1 MPTSFLMME
10 NIDKS
15 FPGARVLKNV
25 SFEVRPGEVHALLG
39 ENGAGKSTLM
49 KILGGIHQPDAGKIT
64 FDGKVIPRMDTEIA
78 TQLGVGFVHQELN
91 LSEEISVAEN
101 VYLGRLPAA
110 SFGRVDFPKLW
121 ADTDKVLK
129 ELGALF
135 TPKTVVATLTTANK
149 QLVEIARAISQ
160 DARVIIF
167 DEPTTSLSDKDV
179 GNLFR
184 IINQL
189 KAKGV
194 AIIYISHRMKE
205 IFEICD
211 RATILRDGE
220 YVGTVTLSD
229 TDIDGIIKM
238 MVGRELKQLFPKD
251 RVPVGATVLEVK
263 NLSGGFIRP
272 ASFYLKQ
279 GEILGF
285 AGLVGSGRTE
295 LMRLLFGADRAS
307 TGDIKVDIR
316 IGGKPVEIRSPTEA
330 IENGL
335 CLLTEDRKK
344 QGLCLNLSIVENI
357 HFANMKDAILQP
369 RKMFETA
376 QNLSA
381 RLRTKTSN
389 LNNPASSLSGGNQQ
403 KVVLSKWLN
412 TDSHIFIFD
421 EPTKGIDVGAK
432 AEIYALM
439 NELVKQGMSIIMI
452 SSEMPELLG
461 MADRLYVMC
470 EGSITGE
477 LQKDEF
483 NPETIMKLATMGGA
497 FVA

>member
-1 MPTSFLMME
+1 MQTPQTPFLTME
-10 NIDKS
+10 GMYKS

-25 SFEVRPGEVHALLG
+25 NFEVRAGEVHALLG

-49 KILGGIHQPDAGKIT
+49 KILGGIHQPDAGTIT
-64 FDGKVIPRMDTEIA
+64 FDGKRIPRMDTEIA

-110 SFGRVDFPKLW
+110 SFGMVDFKKLW
-121 ADTDKVLK
+121 ADTDRVLK

-135 TPKTVVATLTTANK
+135 TPKTVVSTLTTANK

-179 GNLFR
+179 ENLFR
-184 IINQL
+184 IIGSL

-220 YVGTVTLSD
+220 YVGTVTLAD
-229 TDIDGIIKM
+229 TDIDGIIRM
-238 MVGRELKQLFPKD
+238 MVGRELKQLYPKD
-251 RVPVGATVLEVK
+251 RVPVGDVVLDVK
-263 NLSGGFIRP
+263 GLSGGFIRP
-272 ASFYLKQ
+272 ASFHLGK

-285 AGLVGSGRTE
+285 SGLVGSGRTE
-295 LMRLLFGADRAS
+295 LMRLLFGADPAES
-307 TGDIKVDIR
+307 GEVR
-316 IGGKPVEIRSPTEA
+316 IDGRKVEIHSPPDA
-330 IENGL
+330 IANGL

-357 HFANMKDAILQP
+357 HFANMKDAVLQP
-369 RKMFETA
+369 KKMYDKA
-376 QNLSA
+376 KSLSD
-381 RLRTKTSN
+381 RLRTKTNN

-412 TDSHIFIFD
+412 TNSRIFIFD

-439 NELVKQGMSIIMI
+439 NDLVRQGMSIIMI

-470 EGSITGE
+470 EGRITGE
-477 LQKDEF
+477 LAKERFD
-483 NPETIMKLATMGGA
+483 PETIMKLATMGGA
-497 FVA
+497 LAS

>member
-1 MPTSFLMME
+1 ME
-10 NIDKS
+10 GMYKS

-25 SFEVRPGEVHALLG
+25 NFEVRAGEVHALLG

-49 KILGGIHQPDAGKIT
+49 KILGGIHQPDAGTIT
-64 FDGKVIPRMDTEIA
+64 FDGKRIPRMDTEIA

-110 SFGRVDFPKLW
+110 SFGMVDFKKLW
-121 ADTDKVLK
+121 ADTDRVLK

-135 TPKTVVATLTTANK
+135 TPKTVVSTLTTANK

-179 GNLFR
+179 ENLFR
-184 IINQL
+184 IIGSL

-220 YVGTVTLSD
+220 YVGTVTLAD
-229 TDIDGIIKM
+229 TDIDGIIRM
-238 MVGRELKQLFPKD
+238 MVGRELKQLYPKD
-251 RVPVGATVLEVK
+251 RVPVGDVVLDVK
-263 NLSGGFIRP
+263 GLSGGFIRP
-272 ASFYLKQ
+272 ASFHLGK

-285 AGLVGSGRTE
+285 SGLVGSGRTE
-295 LMRLLFGADRAS
+295 LMRLLFGADPAES
-307 TGDIKVDIR
+307 GEVR
-316 IGGKPVEIRSPTEA
+316 IDGRKVEIHSPPDA
-330 IENGL
+330 IANGL

-357 HFANMKDAILQP
+357 HFANMKDAVLQP
-369 RKMFETA
+369 KKMYDKA
-376 QNLSA
+376 KSLSD
-381 RLRTKTSN
+381 RLRTKTNN

-412 TDSHIFIFD
+412 TNSRIFIFD

-439 NELVKQGMSIIMI
+439 NDLVRQGMSIIMI

-470 EGSITGE
+470 EGRITGE
-477 LQKDEF
+477 LAKERFD
-483 NPETIMKLATMGGA
+483 PETIMKLATMGGA
-497 FVA
+497 LAS

>member
-1 MPTSFLMME
+1 METPFLRMS

-25 SFEVRPGEVHALLG
+25 SFEVRAGEVHALLG

-49 KILGGIHQPDAGKIT
+49 KILGGIHQPNNGEIHFEGKL
-64 FDGKVIPRMDTEIA
+64 IPRMDTELA

-101 VYLGRLPAA
+101 VFLGRLPVGG
-110 SFGRVDFPKLW
+110 FGIVNFKKLW
-121 ADTDKVLK
+121 ADTDRVLK
-129 ELGALF
+129 ELGANF
-135 TPKTVVATLTTANK
+135 TPQTVVATLTTANK

-179 GNLFR
+179 ENLFR
-184 IINQL
+184 IIRQL

-220 YVGTVTLSD
+220 YIGVLTMAE
-229 TDIDGIIKM
+229 TDIDGVIKM
-238 MVGRELKQLFPKD
+238 MVGRELKQMYPKEK
-251 RVPVGATVLEVK
+251 VPVGEIVLEVT
-263 NLSGGFIRP
+263 NMASGNGFIKP
-272 ASFYLKQ
+272 ASFHLRKS
-279 GEILGF
+279 EILGF

-295 LMRLLFGADRAS
+295 LMRLLFGADHAAS
-307 TGDIKVDIR
+307 GEIR
-316 IGGKPVEIRSPTEA
+316 IHGKVVEVHSPPDA
-330 IENGL
+330 IANGL
-335 CLLTEDRKK
+335 CLLTEDRKN
-344 QGLCLNLSIVENI
+344 QGLCLNLSIIENI
-357 HFANMKDAILQP
+357 HFANMKDAVLKP
-369 RKMFETA
+369 KEMFDTA
-376 QNLSA
+376 RTLSE
-381 RLRTKTSN
+381 RLHTKTNN
-389 LNNPASSLSGGNQQ
+389 LHNPASSLSGGNQQ

-412 TDSHIFIFD
+412 TNSHIFIFD

-439 NELVKQGMSIIMI
+439 NGLVKQGMSIIMI

-461 MADRLYVMC
+461 MSDRLYVMC
-470 EGSITGE
+470 EGRITGE
-477 LQKDEF
+477 LAAEQF
-483 NPETIMKLATMGGA
+483 SPESIMKLATIGGA
-497 FVA
+497 

>member
-1 MPTSFLMME
+1 
-10 NIDKS
+10 
-15 FPGARVLKNV
+15 
-25 SFEVRPGEVHALLG
+25 
-39 ENGAGKSTLM
+39 
-49 KILGGIHQPDAGKIT
+49 
-64 FDGKVIPRMDTEIA
+64 MD
-78 TQLGVGFVHQELN
+78 FK
-91 LSEEISVAEN
+91 
-101 VYLGRLPAA
+101 
-110 SFGRVDFPKLW
+110 KLC
-121 ADTDKVLK
+121 ADTDRVLK
-129 ELGALF
+129 ELRALF

-179 GNLFR
+179 ENLFR
-184 IINQL
+184 IINSL

-220 YVGTVTLSD
+220 YVGTVTLAD
-229 TDIDGIIKM
+229 TDIDGIIRM
-238 MVGRELKQLFPKD
+238 MVGRELKQLYPKD
-251 RVPVGATVLEVK
+251 RVPVGDVVLDVK
-263 NLSGGFIRP
+263 GLCGGFIRP
-272 ASFYLKQ
+272 ASFHVGK

-295 LMRLLFGADRAS
+295 LMRLLFGADPAE
-307 TGDIKVDIR
+307 GGEIR
-316 IGGKPVEIRSPTEA
+316 IDGRKAAIHSPPDA
-330 IENGL
+330 IANGL

-357 HFANMKDAILQP
+357 HFANMKDAVLQP
-369 RKMFETA
+369 KKMYDTA
-376 QNLSA
+376 KTLSE
-381 RLRTKTSN
+381 RLRTKTTN

-412 TDSHIFIFD
+412 TNSRIFIFD

-439 NELVKQGMSIIMI
+439 NDLVKQGMSIIMI

-470 EGSITGE
+470 EGRITGE
-477 LQKDEF
+477 LKKEQFD
-483 NPETIMKLATMGGA
+483 PEAIMKLATMGGA
-497 FVA
+497 LAS